1 MDGSLKF
8 LRIPT
13 PDRAELIAAAV
24 VFLVLFVVAI
34 VGEILRRRYLRVQRV
49 RRAWEEVYRVTQSKE
64 LSDTE
69 LRLLQTVV
77 TTQCPLDPLGFV
89 TVRRVFNTAVE
100 KYLASVSHDP
110 ARLEQEGAL
119 LRDLRERLGLDFV
132 PIGQPID
139 TTRDLSRGQV
149 ILARSAADAR
159 GSWFKLTVTQLDEAF
174 ITAAADFAGAEHE
187 APLLKPGDEITCRL
201 WREDDARYAF
211 KSNIV
216 RLERARP
223 VPLSSAAA
231 SEGNVLPDVIV
242 FSHGTNFQRTQSRAF
257 YRIRHN
263 QPTSV
268 GIVPGPLDGN
278 YEGAALRKP
287 TTHIRARIV
296 SLSAGGMAMETQQ
309 PLPQHVLLRA
319 TLDMPDT
326 EPVTVTARIVGVSP
340 LSAGRYLVRGSFVD
354 ISESE
359 RDVIAQYVWRKQQ
372 PPPKSE
378 NVLI

>member
-13 PDRAELIAAAV
+13 PDRTELIVAAV
-24 VFLVLFVVAI
+24 VFLLLFLVAI
-34 VGEILRRRYLRVQRV
+34 IGEIVRRRYLRVQRV
-49 RRAWEEVYRVTQSKE
+49 RRAWEEVYRITRSKE

-77 TTQCPLDPLGFV
+77 SAQCPLDPLGFV
-89 TVRRVFNTAVE
+89 TVRRVFNAAVE
-100 KYLASVSHDP
+100 RYLASVSHDP
-110 ARLEQEGAL
+110 ARFEQEGAL
-119 LRDLRERLGLDFV
+119 LRDLRVRLGLDFV

-149 ILARSAADAR
+149 ILAKPAADTR
-159 GSWFKLTVTQLDEAF
+159 GSWFKLTVTQLDEAY
-174 ITAAADFAGAEHE
+174 ITAAADFSGAEQE

-211 KSNIV
+211 KSTIV
-216 RLERARP
+216 RLEHVRA
-223 VPLSSAAA
+223 VPPSAIAI
-231 SEGNVLPDVIV
+231 SEGAALPDVIV
-242 FSHGTNFQRTQSRAF
+242 FCHGTDFQRTQSRAF
-257 YRIRHN
+257 YRVRHN

-326 EPVTVTARIVGVSP
+326 EPVTVTAQIVGVS
-340 LSAGRYLVRGSFVD
+340 SVGAGRYLVRGAFVD